1 MTRSEHNMKRKPTE
15 FAINSY
21 ASKMTVTQY
30 DDLDLLKKQ
39 NLFDEDNPCHIYAIC
54 RRPRVRILKDKFE
67 CKGDSLKMDFKI
79 QYQDDY
85 SDLELEIENPFGNLN
100 VEIESEYPHSTFN
113 FVTERG
119 KIKAKTAS
127 FLHGLPRHTYN
138 GDFLDLEVLYIGQ
151 SYGVDG
157 ARTAPERLKK
167 HETLQAIY
175 AEALGKNPDQEIW
188 LMLFSFSQLGLTIF
202 DGRTKFNEE
211 EREQDIGR
219 ATEFFHKF
227 TTGGLT
233 EQQFIN
239 FTEAA
244 LIRYFKPKYNKDYV
258 NTFPNPSHTTYTEC
272 YDLDINSVAIELS
285 TMDKVNIMVY
295 SEHVKKEMIHIGQF
309 LLQNKEER
317 KSMFDFSEL

>member
-1 MTRSEHNMKRKPTE
+1 MKRKPTE
-15 FAINSY
+15 FAVNSY
-21 ASKMTVTQY
+21 ASMMTVTQY
-30 DDLDLLKKQ
+30 DDLDLLKEYNPFDQ
-39 NLFDEDNPCHIYAIC
+39 NNPCHIYAIC
-54 RRPRVRILKDKFE
+54 RRPRFRIVKDKFE
-67 CKGDSLKMDFKI
+67 CNGESLKMDFKI
-79 QYQDDY
+79 QYQDDF
-85 SDLELEIENPFGNLN
+85 SDLELEIQNPFGNEK
-100 VEIESEYPHSTFN
+100 VEIESEYPYSTFH

-151 SYGVDG
+151 SYGVEG

-188 LMLFSFSQLGLTIF
+188 LMLFSFSQLGLTMF
-202 DGRTKFNEE
+202 DGRTKFSEE
-211 EREQDIGR
+211 EREQDKGR

-227 TTGGLT
+227 ATGGLT

-244 LIRYFKPKYNKDYV
+244 LIRYFKPRYNKDYV
-258 NTFPNPSHTTYTEC
+258 NIFPNPAHTTYTEC
-272 YDLDINSVAIELS
+272 YDLDINSVAIELG
-285 TMDKVNIMVY
+285 TMDSVNIMLY
-295 SEHVKKEMIHIGQF
+295 SESVKREIIHFGQF
-309 LLQNKEER
+309 LLHDKKER
-317 KSMFDFSEL
+317 MSMFDFSEI